1 MTSDPRR
8 RKPVLLNPPSDDAM
22 DEDDDEDELF
32 GDAEGA
38 AAVPQAVTHTLLDNF
53 ITPSPFPHHTSGP
66 TSSRFR
72 NAFTRIVANPSTD
85 TEAWQALMTEVVNC
99 YREIQ
104 SKVHIM
110 DAEIQLQ
117 LDWIESCYGTLLKY
131 FPYSVQHICG
141 VAELLVAQ
149 SARVGEEHGPL
160 ANIGLDLQRQANAQ
174 AKLEYLIAS
183 HLGIHM
189 DGSPIEDTF
198 GMVTH
203 SVDIWMI
210 YISARIRQ
218 ARREHPGE
226 ETLVRDWAIK
236 AYELALEY
244 VGFGFQNHVLWKAYL
259 QYLKVATSGDPQ
271 HMVILRQVYQRLV
284 CHPMTGLDQLWQE
297 YEHFERQQSEALAQA
312 LLGDFTPKYQHART
326 IYLERNRVFNV
337 QDLHMDRLATPPQ
350 DVSEEHPCLQLWKTR
365 TAYERTNPERLST
378 LDLAVR
384 IRTCYKEMVC
394 SWTRHP
400 EVWHMWSMW
409 EESSR
414 EIGRAFRVLEL
425 GQKNIPDCTLL
436 AYAQAQMVELH
447 EVEEPSKCLAVM
459 ETFLERAPN
468 TLGYALYQQM
478 VRRYKGKEAA
488 RAVFSKARRVLVTHA
503 EVNETAA
510 TIKTDEAAAE
520 GEEATDVKKEDII
533 SCKMWMVTNRLD
545 ESVGKSTAVAKDDPD
560 KKTSAIK
567 GGPITW
573 HLYASHATIEH
584 RINHAPTVA
593 ARVYEL
599 GLRKHGS
606 FLTQPAYVLRYAHLL
621 LELQDTV
628 NLRALLTRALAACSN
643 RKSPQVAALW
653 DMAVQFESLVSILD
667 PTNVP
672 AVAALEKK
680 RRIALLGPDVED
692 VATGIRVG
700 LGDQPTIG
708 AQKSSVAEHL
718 VRQDGYEFSSAIV
731 NGMSRT
737 VDVLD
742 IMGLWG
748 SGNGNSSPLGGTILA
763 TQAVEDEE
771 EIIPG
776 GKSDMLYQK
785 RQQYA
790 KILATGSS
798 IGGLDHGG
806 ADGGS
811 RLVSARE
818 RLHASSLI
826 GSQST
831 PMVTAVQN
839 SPEWLRELLMLLPAT
854 RLRTSVIAKPPP
866 HLTEMALAAL
876 RQNKLPDERPQDDK
890 KTSGNKHKGGGDG
903 DSSDEEDGT
912 RGNGGYGTQFRARQ
926 RSRLEGQNG
935 MMTEQ

>member
-32 GDAEGA
+32 GDAEGGV
-38 AAVPQAVTHTLLDNF
+38 AVPQAVTHTLLDNF
-53 ITPSPFPHHTSGP
+53 ITPSPFPHHTTGP

-174 AKLEYLIAS
+174 AKLEHLIAS

-189 DGSPIEDTF
+189 DGSPIDDIF

-218 ARREHPGE
+218 GRREHPGE
-226 ETLVRDWAIK
+226 EAVVRDWATK

-271 HMVILRQVYQRLV
+271 HMSILRQVYQRLV

-312 LLGDFTPKYQHART
+312 LLGEFTPKYQHART

-365 TAYERTNPERLST
+365 TAYERTNPERLSSS
-378 LDLAVR
+378 DLAVR

-409 EESSR
+409 EESAR

-436 AYAQAQMVELH
+436 AYTQAQLVELH
-447 EVEEPSKCLAVM
+447 EADEPSKCLAVM

-488 RAVFSKARRVLVTHA
+488 RAVFSKARRALVTHA
-503 EVNETAA
+503 ETGETAA
-510 TIKTDEAAAE
+510 AVKPDEVAAE
-520 GEEATDVKKEDII
+520 GEEATDVKKEDIV
-533 SCKMWMVTNRLD
+533 SSKVWMVTNRLN
-545 ESVGKSTAVAKDDPD
+545 ENVGKSIAITKDDTE
-560 KKTSAIK
+560 KKA
-567 GGPITW
+567 GPITW

-584 RINHAPTVA
+584 RINHAPAVA

-621 LELQDTV
+621 LELKDTV

-653 DMAVQFESLVSILD
+653 DMAVQFESLVSIVD

-718 VRQDGYEFSSAIV
+718 VRQDGYELSSSIV

-748 SGNGNSSPLGGTILA
+748 SGNGNSCPLGSTIVA

-798 IGGLDHGG
+798 MGGGDQGG

-818 RLHASSLI
+818 RLHASSLP

-831 PMVTAVQN
+831 PMVMAVQN

-866 HLTEMALAAL
+866 HLTEMALAGL

-890 KTSGNKHKGGGDG
+890 KTTGNKHKGGGDG

-935 MMTEQ
+935 MMAEQ